1 MGRNIYQMLD
11 INVKKRGLTINLSIN
26 CELGQMRCFFL
37 GKIEEWCGYDG
48 VAKHYL
54 IHCNV

>member
-26 CELGQMRCFFL
+26 CELGQTRCFFL
-37 GKIEEWCGYDG
+37 GKIEE
-48 VAKHYL
+48 
-54 IHCNV
+54 